1 MEFLSTYCL
10 RENWELHRVVLGL
23 IFIVGAIYLL
33 LRYLGLTDKIRRDR
47 VLVGGSYIRQVVLS
61 VLLLPIIIGIGCW
74 IMDLS
79 SVWLLGDQNGPNY
92 GDLKTLETLP
102 PVEHSTFES
111 VLATFWSVYYHFVDP
126 GNQHMTLGYLAAF
139 VVAIISMLGIF
150 ALNGLLVS
158 TIINWVDDRKE
169 KWERGDVRY
178 DDVKRFKDYVAI
190 IGGHEMVPQ
199 LCRHIFEAKGN
210 PPFILI
216 QCRGRVGVLRRK
228 LASALT
234 PEQEQRVIIYYGDRT
249 SNEDIASLKLERA
262 REIYLIGENPKI
274 DENEHDA
281 LNMLSLNC
289 ITTYLK
295 DHCAEGQPPI
305 SCRVMFEYQTTFS
318 VFQFSD
324 LDASKRQQINFRP
337 FNFYEMWA
345 QRIFVK
351 SLDVAPKNK
360 EEIYMPLDT
369 WYEDNGK
376 RVCHGITY
384 ESDKQVHLVVVGMSK
399 VGIAMAVE
407 AAHVAH
413 YPNFLRDTKLRT
425 KITFIDA
432 NAWQEMHFFTGRYKD
447 LFELSHWSYQ
457 DTTGRRKAIT
467 HTPDQAKWN
476 HLGNLEE
483 LIDIEW
489 EFIEGA
495 LESPAVQNYMRDLE
509 ANENELLTVA
519 MCLTQTH
526 QAVAGALYMPQ
537 ETIAK
542 AVQVLVYQPFND
554 SIIGNISGTTAVN
567 ERYKRFKPFGM
578 VTSGCEVVG
587 MSDRAAR
594 LINHVYWDVRDW
606 KLEQLESVDR
616 DWDYAV
622 SNAENGKSGAAARWS
637 NIYNANTIATKLRSI
652 GWTDDAAKPVQDIE
666 EQMVLRLAMVEH
678 NRWTVEQLLL
688 NYRPVS
694 AAVQLELKEDCDQ
707 ISELEAVIDACP
719 TEEERDAKTKELKP
733 DLRRLKRPK
742 DGWKQRMYHH
752 DICTYERL
760 REVDFPTLKYDI
772 AICRSLP
779 YIVRALKPKSEKEN
793 PKK

>member
-1 MEFLSTYCL
+1 MDFLSTYCL

-295 DHCAEGQPPI
+295 EHCAEGQPPI

-594 LINHVYWDVRDW
+594 LINHVYWKVRDW
-606 KLEQLESVDR
+606 KLERLESVDR

-694 AAVQLELKEDCDQ
+694 AAVQLELKEDCDKL
-707 ISELEAVIDACP
+707 SELEAVIDACP
-719 TEEERDAKTKELKP
+719 TEEERDAKTEELKP

-779 YIVRALKPKSEKEN
+779 YIVRAVKPKSEKEN
-793 PKK
+793 QKK

>member
-1 MEFLSTYCL
+1 MDFLSTYCL

-92 GDLKTLETLP
+92 GDLKTLEKLP

-509 ANENELLTVA
+509 VNENELLTVA

-594 LINHVYWDVRDW
+594 LINHVYCDVCDW
-606 KLEQLESVDR
+606 KLEHLESVDR
-616 DWDYAV
+616 DWNEAV
-622 SNAENGKSGAAARWS
+622 SKAKDGKSGAAARWS

-652 GWTDDAAKPVQDIE
+652 GWTEDATKPVQAIDE
-666 EQMVLRLAMVEH
+666 ELVLQLARVEH

-694 AAVQLELKEDCDQ
+694 AAKQLELKKDCDK
-707 ISELEAVIDACP
+707 IREIEANIVACSIEEVRKAEEGKLESIFNDLKMRKNAL
-719 TEEERDAKTKELKP
+719 KEQVFHP
-733 DLRRLKRPK
+733 
-742 DGWKQRMYHH
+742 

-793 PKK
+793 QKK

>member
-1 MEFLSTYCL
+1 MDFLSTYCTIGG
-10 RENWELHRVVLGL
+10 WD
-23 IFIVGAIYLL
+23 IVRLL
-33 LRYLGLTDKIRRDR
+33 LGATFIFGTIYFLLRSLGLTDKIRRDR
-47 VLVGGSYIRQVVLS
+47 VLVGGNYIPQVIIIV
-61 VLLLPIIIGIGCW
+61 VLLPIIIGIGCW
-74 IMDLS
+74 IMNLTS
-79 SVWLLGDQNGPNY
+79 EYLLGDVNGPNY
-92 GDLKTLETLP
+92 GDVKMLKKIT
-102 PVEHSTFES
+102 HSTFES
-111 VLATFWSVYYHFVDP
+111 FLATLWSVYYHFVDP

-139 VVAIISMLGIF
+139 VVAVISIFGIF

-178 DDVKRFKDYVAI
+178 DDVNYFKDYVAI

-199 LCRHIFEAKGN
+199 LCRNIFEEKGN
-210 PPFILI
+210 PPYILI

-228 LASALT
+228 LVSALT

-249 SNEDIASLKLERA
+249 SVEDIASLKLERA

-295 DHCAEGQPPI
+295 DHCAEGQQPI

-351 SLDVAPKNK
+351 SLDVAPKK
-360 EEIYMPLDT
+360 RDEIYMPLDT

-457 DTTGRRKAIT
+457 DTTGRHEAVT
-467 HTPDQAKWN
+467 HKPDQAKWN

-489 EFIEGA
+489 EFIEGT
-495 LESPAVQNYMRDLE
+495 LESPVVQNYLRDLE

-594 LINHVYWDVRDW
+594 LINHVYWYVNDW
-606 KLEQLESVDR
+606 ELKNLVSVDQ
-616 DWDYAV
+616 DWNAAV
-622 SNAENGKSGAAARWS
+622 SSADNGKSGAAARWS

-652 GWTDDAAKPVQDIE
+652 GWTEDAAKPVQAIDE
-666 EQMVLRLAMVEH
+666 ELVLQLAMVEH

-694 AAVQLELKEDCDQ
+694 AAVQLELKEDCCKLAEVESL
-707 ISELEAVIDACP
+707 IEACTND
-719 TEEERDAKTKELKP
+719 EEKKKLKVQRDALKERKNA
-733 DLRRLKRPK
+733 
-742 DGWKQRMYHH
+742 WKQRMHHH

-779 YIVRALKPKSEKEN
+779 YMVRELKR
-793 PKK
+793 KK

>member
-1 MEFLSTYCL
+1 MDFLSTYCTIGG
-10 RENWELHRVVLGL
+10 WD
-23 IFIVGAIYLL
+23 IVRLL
-33 LRYLGLTDKIRRDR
+33 LGATFIFGTIYFLLRSLGLTDKIRRDR
-47 VLVGGSYIRQVVLS
+47 VLVGGNYIPQVIIIV
-61 VLLLPIIIGIGCW
+61 VLLPIIIGIGCW
-74 IMDLS
+74 IMNLTS
-79 SVWLLGDQNGPNY
+79 EYLLGDVNGPNY
-92 GDLKTLETLP
+92 GDVKMLKKIT
-102 PVEHSTFES
+102 HSTFES
-111 VLATFWSVYYHFVDP
+111 FLATLWSVYYHFVDP

-139 VVAIISMLGIF
+139 VVAVISIFGIF

-178 DDVKRFKDYVAI
+178 DDVNYFKDYVAI

-199 LCRHIFEAKGN
+199 LCRHIFEEKGN
-210 PPFILI
+210 PPYILI

-228 LASALT
+228 LVSALT

-249 SNEDIASLKLERA
+249 SVEDIASLKLERA

-295 DHCAEGQPPI
+295 DHCTEGQQPI

-351 SLDVAPKNK
+351 SLDVAPKK
-360 EEIYMPLDT
+360 RDEIYMPLDT

-457 DTTGRRKAIT
+457 DTTGRHEAVT
-467 HTPDQAKWN
+467 HEPDQAKWN

-489 EFIEGA
+489 EFIEGT
-495 LESPAVQNYMRDLE
+495 LESPVVQNYLRDLE

-567 ERYKRFKPFGM
+567 ERYKRFKPFDM

-594 LINHVYWDVRDW
+594 LINHVYCDVCDW
-606 KLEQLESVDR
+606 KLEQLKSVDR
-616 DWDYAV
+616 DWNDAV
-622 SNAENGKSGAAARWS
+622 SKAKDGKSGAAARWS

-652 GWTDDAAKPVQDIE
+652 GWTEDAAKPVQAIDE
-666 EQMVLRLAMVEH
+666 ELVLQLAMVEH

-694 AAVQLELKEDCDQ
+694 AAEQLELKMDCDK
-707 ISELEAVIDACP
+707 IREIEASIVACSIEEVRKAEEGKLESIFNDLKMCKNAL
-719 TEEERDAKTKELKP
+719 KEQVCHP
-733 DLRRLKRPK
+733 
-742 DGWKQRMYHH
+742 

-779 YIVRALKPKSEKEN
+779 YIVRELKR
-793 PKK
+793 KK

>member
-33 LRYLGLTDKIRRDR
+33 LRSLGLTDKIRRDR

-295 DHCAEGQPPI
+295 EHCAEGQPPI

-413 YPNFLRDTKLRT
+413 YPNFLRDTNLRT

-594 LINHVYWDVRDW
+594 LINHVYCDVCDW
-606 KLEQLESVDR
+606 KLEHLESVDR
-616 DWDYAV
+616 DWNEAV
-622 SNAENGKSGAAARWS
+622 SKAKDGKSGAAARWS

-652 GWTDDAAKPVQDIE
+652 GWTEDATKPVQAIDE
-666 EQMVLRLAMVEH
+666 ELVLQLARVEH

-694 AAVQLELKEDCDQ
+694 AAKQLELKKDCDK
-707 ISELEAVIDACP
+707 IREIEANIVACSIEEVRKAEEGKLESIFNDLKMRKNAL
-719 TEEERDAKTKELKP
+719 KEQVFHP
-733 DLRRLKRPK
+733 
-742 DGWKQRMYHH
+742 

-793 PKK
+793 QKK